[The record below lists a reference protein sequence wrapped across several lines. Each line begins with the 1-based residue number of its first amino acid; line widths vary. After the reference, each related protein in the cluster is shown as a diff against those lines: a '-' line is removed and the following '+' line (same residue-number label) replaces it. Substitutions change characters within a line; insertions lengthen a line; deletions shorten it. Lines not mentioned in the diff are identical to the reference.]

1 MFGTGNKNDFTF
13 VEKKC
18 STGERVKNGIGAG
31 LFFGVS
37 WAFAGGCWYL
47 GTRAADAIIDIVS
60 EKVGK
65 TADNNLL
72 DIEFDDEDDDDDE
85 DDIAVKIMPKS
96 AVEAADGVST
106 EEDINKSIVD
116 LPKPVRTPR
125 RGKNGRFVA
134 ATEPEQEP
142 AVEEEVS
149 ASEEFK
155 EIPPDTEDDQ
165 DETAVTED

>member
-18 STGERVKNGIGAG
+18 STGERVRNGLGAG
-31 LFFGVS
+31 AFFGIS

-60 EKVGK
+60 EKVFGK

-72 DIEFDDEDDDDDE
+72 DIEFDDDDDDDD

-106 EEDINKSIVD
+106 EEEINKSIVD

-134 ATEPEQEP
+134 ATE
-142 AVEEEVS
+142 AEEEVS
-149 ASEEFK
+149 TLEEFK
-155 EIPPDTEDDQ
+155 EIPPATEDGQ
-165 DETAVTED
+165 DETAGSIAAEVTED